1 MNPIYYFIYRIL
13 NFSASKY
20 ILNLNIELKLKISRR
35 SAPNLTSM
43 IAIDLDQT
51 ELENGLAD
59 ELTAEIDL
67 SDPAHVSG
75 LGNDDDGDD
84 LGVTPISSLTGSVE
98 GTPMIC
104 CTPRS
109 NSRVVRII
117 SKQSNV

>member
-1 MNPIYYFIYRIL
+1 
-13 NFSASKY
+13 
-20 ILNLNIELKLKISRR
+20 
-35 SAPNLTSM
+35 M

-51 ELENGLAD
+51 ELENGVAD

-75 LGNDDDGDD
+75 LGNDDDGDGDDD

>member
-1 MNPIYYFIYRIL
+1 MMKMQYHLDF
-13 NFSASKY
+13 
-20 ILNLNIELKLKISRR
+20 RR
-35 SAPNLTSM
+35 SAPNLTAM
-43 IAIDLDQT
+43 VAIDLDQSAP
-51 ELENGLAD
+51 ENYLAD

-67 SDPAHVSG
+67 SDPAQVSR
-75 LGNDDDGDD
+75 LEDDD

-104 CTPRS
+104 TPRS

>member
-1 MNPIYYFIYRIL
+1 MKSHFYF
-13 NFSASKY
+13 
-20 ILNLNIELKLKISRR
+20 RR
-35 SAPNLTSM
+35 SAPNLTAM
-43 IAIDLDQT
+43 VAIDLDQSP
-51 ELENGLAD
+51 ENHLAD

-67 SDPAHVSG
+67 SDPAHISG
-75 LGNDDDGDD
+75 MDDED

-104 CTPRS
+104 TPRS